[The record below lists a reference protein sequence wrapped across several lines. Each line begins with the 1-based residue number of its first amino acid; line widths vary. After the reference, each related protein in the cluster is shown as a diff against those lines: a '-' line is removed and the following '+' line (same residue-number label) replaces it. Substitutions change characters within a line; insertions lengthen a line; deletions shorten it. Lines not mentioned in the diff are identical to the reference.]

1 MKPGVRIQGPI
12 AHVAATRNQTAP
24 GPKPAPSRKPVPA
37 SPIAHVA
44 TPSRYP
50 PNTASK
56 DYMSKIQYRA
66 CDKYGHFA
74 KDCTNPSN
82 RPISERPN
90 SYARAKSPALDKRDP
105 HTPSTANV
113 AIEISDNTYGWD
125 NEETGLGCVTVQ
137 TAPVSIGF
145 NSIYLT
151 DTVTNLPITTHTPV
165 PSLLDDGDVESHPG
179 PNPVSP
185 AELYFDQQKKHRQFN
200 ASQTQQRS
208 NDDSS
213 YSDSANVANDGQES
227 EYDVASITMPILTEH
242 IVENLLNHMDAAQNE
257 AIKAEQ
263 ASRGRALKPS
273 AYVRQMKPSEIETS
287 ATGRPIAAPSI

>member
-1 MKPGVRIQGPI
+1 
-12 AHVAATRNQTAP
+12 
-24 GPKPAPSRKPVPA
+24 
-37 SPIAHVA
+37 
-44 TPSRYP
+44 
-50 PNTASK
+50 
-56 DYMSKIQYRA
+56 MSKIQCRA

-74 KDCTNPSN
+74 RDCTNPSN
-82 RPISERPN
+82 KPISERPN
-90 SYARAKSPALDKRDP
+90 SYARAKSPAPDRRDP
-105 HTPSTANV
+105 RTPSTANV
-113 AIEISDNTYGWD
+113 AIEIPENGYGWD

-137 TAPVSIGF
+137 TAPVSVGF

-185 AELYFDQQKKHRQFN
+185 AEIYFEKNEEHRLFN
-200 ASQTQQRS
+200 VTEAERRS
-208 NDDSS
+208 YDDGD
-213 YSDSANVANDGQES
+213 YSDSADVPNDGQES

-242 IVENLLNHMDAAQNE
+242 IVDNLLNHMDAAQNE

-287 ATGRPIAAPSI
+287 ALEFKSDLTDTVIRIAHASVNGPTVDPAYMIVASMFNAGQSALSQYSKYTVVTL